1 MLSARNEAAPRQKNF
16 KIIIVV
22 PNGTATNH
30 AIFLFGFYIAEDQL
44 ISIFECP
51 PLHAS
56 QHHLADPNLSKF
68 PGETRSQTVQRE
80 SKTTQQPKTKPD
92 DALGAAKRYEVL
104 ARTENALTRLVMLG
118 RISSPRCTKEMAGR

>member
-44 ISIFECP
+44 ISIFSVALCK
-51 PLHAS
+51 HRS
-56 QHHLADPNLSKF
+56 TSWRTQIFQNF